1 MTAYSKP
8 GAAIKSAIA
17 PVSASESSTRVRL
30 LVVLL
35 LMYVWWYVATPYIRF
50 SELSDIR
57 FERILVAMIGLGI
70 VFSGALASRPS
81 PFNFLIPLFFAW
93 MYLSFLL
100 SPYSDL
106 DAALY
111 WQSEYW
117 KVVVLYFFVSFGLRD
132 RNDLYYFLIG
142 VAVISLTYQL
152 HSWLDFLRGGSYV
165 YQQGIKRMVGVW
177 SGGGIG
183 SANAWGMLALFTLPF
198 AMFGLRASP
207 SRSTRLAMIALVIMS
222 AASIVFSGTRG
233 AMVGLVILTFAYG
246 GFRVL
251 RPKYLLPAIAILAIG
266 FAVMPQ
272 EYRHRYSLIF
282 INEESDV
289 TTRDDVIAS
298 GSAHSRIE
306 GLIDGFNM
314 AMLRPLT
321 GMGPGA
327 SPTARL
333 EVRDDAPQDED
344 GGFLQLHNLYG
355 QVMAELGLIGML
367 IFLVMIAMYFRQLQ
381 LVRVDNDSETPAW
394 RQFKQVMVMA
404 MFVMLLYGMFT
415 HSLYRFHWMLLFACH
430 NVLMNI
436 APRVQVKTLSGRLK

>member
-8 GAAIKSAIA
+8 AASLKKGVAAAA
-17 PVSASESSTRVRL
+17 PSESSTSIRL

-35 LMYVWWYVATPYIRF
+35 LMYVWWYFATPYTRF

-70 VFSGALASRPS
+70 VISGALASRPS
-81 PFNFLIPLFFAW
+81 PFNFLIPLIFGW

-100 SPYSDL
+100 SPYSDI

-117 KVVVLYFFVSFGLRD
+117 KVVVLYFFISFGLRD
-132 RNDLYYFLIG
+132 KRDLYHFLIG
-142 VAVISLTYQL
+142 VAIISLTYQL
-152 HSWLDFLRGGSYV
+152 HSWMDFLRGGSYV

-198 AMFGLRASP
+198 AMFGLRSSP
-207 SRSTRLAMIALVIMS
+207 SRSIRLAMIGLIAMS

-233 AMVGLVILTFAYG
+233 AMVGMVVLMFAYG
-246 GFRVL
+246 GLRVL
-251 RPKYLLPAIAILAIG
+251 RPKYLLPAVAILAIG

-272 EYRHRYSLIF
+272 EYRHRYSSIF
-282 INEESDV
+282 FDEETDV
-289 TTRDDVIAS
+289 QTRDDVIAS

-306 GLIDGFNM
+306 GLVDGFNM
-314 AMLRPLT
+314 AMLRPLS

-327 SPTARL
+327 SPLARL
-333 EVRDDAPQDED
+333 EVRDDAPLEE

-355 QVMAELGLIGML
+355 QVMAELGFVGLL
-367 IFLVMIAMYFRQLQ
+367 IFLTMIVVYFQQLQ
-381 LVRVDNDSETPAW
+381 KIRIDDDAGSAEW
-394 RQFKQVMVMA
+394 RHFKQVMVMA

-436 APRVQVKTLSGRLK
+436 APRVQTKTLSGKVK